1 MGRVDQGC
9 RHQGIIANGID
20 TMDTLIRRGFAEVT
34 EGQVHYREAG
44 HTLHLVKRP
53 LVMLHA
59 SPGSAKM
66 LEPLIKRLALH
77 RHVIATDTL
86 GNGDSSAPMGSSPL
100 IAYFADAHLRALN
113 AMGIERFDLYGS
125 HTGANIA
132 CEIAI
137 NHPQR
142 VNRLILDGVSLYSEE
157 ERADML
163 EHYAPDVSIDMIGSQ
178 FNRIWHFVR
187 DVYLYWPWYRYE
199 PSRRRNLG
207 LPSAD
212 ELHDKVVEVIKAART
227 FPIAYRAAIGYDKA
241 PRLKLVNVPTLLA
254 CARTD
259 MFMAYF
265 EQVQALMPNATPL
278 LTEGSANA
286 KALAST
292 VEQFENF
299 LNEKPS

>member
-9 RHQGIIANGID
+9 RYQGIIVDRID
-20 TMDTLIRRGFAEVT
+20 IMDILIRRGFADVT

-44 HTLHLVKRP
+44 HVQPKAKLP

-66 LEPLIKRLALH
+66 LEPLIKLFALH
-77 RHVIATDTL
+77 RRVIATDTL
-86 GNGDSSAPMGSSPL
+86 GNGDSCAPMGSSPP
-100 IAYFADAHLRALN
+100 IAYFADAHLRVLN
-113 AMGIERFDLYGS
+113 AMGIDRFDLYGS

-137 NHPQR
+137 THPQR
-142 VNRLILDGVSLYSEE
+142 VNRLILDGMSLYSDE

-178 FNRIWHFVR
+178 LNRIWHFVR

-199 PSRRRNLG
+199 SSRRRNLG

-212 ELHDKVVEVIKAART
+212 ELHDKVVEVLKAART

-241 PRLKLVNVPTLLA
+241 PRLKLVHVPTLLA
-254 CARTD
+254 CSRTD

-265 EQVQALMPNATPL
+265 EQVQALMPHATPL

-286 KALAST
+286 KALVNT
-292 VEQFENF
+292 VKQFENF
-299 LNEKPS
+299 LNGKPS